1 MGKHGS
7 RSGRYVGSFLQLFD
21 WNAKSKKKLC
31 SSKSDLREQ
40 SKRGAKGTENLRI
53 TSIYLEEDAEFVA
66 GVSFRGASDY
76 SGASSVTDDDVYGM
90 KAPGVVARLMG
101 LDALPVS
108 NSLEP
113 SAAAF
118 FETRSLG
125 DASFRRKDVDLYP
138 NHQIMYSRHPLDKV
152 GSSARM
158 AMDMRPAK
166 MPNRPIEKF
175 QSEIL
180 PPKSAKTIPI
190 THHKL
195 LSPIKS
201 PSFVPSQDAD
211 HIMEAAAKIIE
222 PRPQETP
229 RKRIS
234 LAGSSSVPFK
244 VRELKEKVEAAQRPS
259 KATETSE
266 RPIESKAAKDIRGHS
281 IRKSLK
287 GSLNT
292 SSLQVSSSRDDSY
305 GAGNNKGK
313 SISLAIQAKV
323 NVQKR
328 EGLTPSN
335 RSLEGRKEQDETKST
350 LSFDSQPNGPKTTN
364 KKSSTQ
370 SMSSVLRQNNQ
381 KQNRSAYM
389 ERLAPK
395 TSITFSTAKRPVA
408 DGISNRRQ
416 KSSDGDIGTCRTASR
431 KSRLQAR
438 DYGDKDFPY
447 PGVVRNVPRKKRSI
461 DSNVFNRN
469 RVTDKMLCGTHEKP
483 PNHDNMNDV
492 VSFTFS
498 SPIARSLP
506 DSEPA
511 RQLAEKSS
519 NHFPDDRGK
528 KFIGSDYRVQ
538 SLPLNGIGS
547 EALGLLLEKKLK
559 ELTSNF
565 ETFDHNLNE
574 RGVGSAES
582 GTWKDR
588 GKKAK
593 EEMQVNDLNSEI
605 YSTLFSNEPE
615 QLRRK
620 NHFQAVEAIA
630 ECCSVK
636 AENKQW
642 NDCHLP
648 SPVSILEPSILTE
661 SWNSSESTPSSST
674 EESNQ
679 CSSIKAMEVL
689 ALSSLKK
696 HNTMETETDT
706 SDSASSTASRITSAN
721 DPVKPTTWE
730 LVYIQDILCNVD
742 LMFKKYMTG
751 QTNKIVNPTLFDQME
766 RRQGGLKKGEDVLG
780 LERKVLFDCVTERLE
795 LKCEH
800 FVGGGFKLWATG
812 IATMKRKERLAK
824 EVYKEIQGWRSLR
837 KSMVDEVVNK
847 DMSTKYGRW
856 VEFEVDEFMVGVD
869 IEGQI
874 LDSLV
879 LEIVA
884 DIL

>member
-1 MGKHGS
+1 MVFGHHLRERKTEIGALRTNLSLCHHIDENIEGTCEICALPRWVIIS
-7 RSGRYVGSFLQLFD
+7 MDQEVGVMLEVSYSCLTGMQSLKRSCVRANLIYKYAYACILFCIRF
-21 WNAKSKKKLC
+21 SSLC
-31 SSKSDLREQ
+31 CIEQ

-53 TSIYLEEDAEFVA
+53 TSIYLEADEEFGA
-66 GVSFRGASDY
+66 GVSVRGASDY
-76 SGASSVTDDDVYGM
+76 SCVSSVTDDDVYGM

-101 LDALPVS
+101 LDALPVP
-108 NSLEP
+108 NSLEA

-138 NHQIMYSRHPLDKV
+138 NHQIIYSRHPLDKV

-158 AMDMRPAK
+158 ALDMRPAK
-166 MPNRPIEKF
+166 MPNRAIEKF

-195 LSPIKS
+195 L
-201 PSFVPSQDAD
+201 
-211 HIMEAAAKIIE
+211 
-222 PRPQETP
+222 
-229 RKRIS
+229 
-234 LAGSSSVPFK
+234 
-244 VRELKEKVEAAQRPS
+244 
-259 KATETSE
+259 
-266 RPIESKAAKDIRGHS
+266 PIESKAAKHIRGQS

-287 GSLNT
+287 GSVNT

-305 GAGNNKGK
+305 GAVNNKGK

-335 RSLEGRKEQDETKST
+335 RSLEGREEQDETKST

-395 TSITFSTAKRPVA
+395 TSITFSIAKRPVA

-438 DYGDKDFPY
+438 DCGDKDFPY
-447 PGVVRNVPRKKRSI
+447 PGVRNVPRKKRSI
-461 DSNVFNRN
+461 DTNAFNRN
-469 RVTDKMLCGTHEKP
+469 RVTDKMLCGTHEKSP
-483 PNHDNMNDV
+483 SHDNMNDV

-498 SPIARSLP
+498 SPITRSLP
-506 DSEPA
+506 LSEPA

-519 NHFPDDRGK
+519 NHLPDDRGK
-528 KFIGSDYRVQ
+528 KFLGSDYGVQ
-538 SLPLNGIGS
+538 SLPGFNGIGS

-565 ETFDHNLNE
+565 ETFDRNLNE
-574 RGVGSAES
+574 RGVSSAEC

-593 EEMQVNDLNSEI
+593 EEMQVNDLNSEV
-605 YSTLFSNEPE
+605 YSTLLSNEPV

-630 ECCSVK
+630 ECRSVK

-679 CSSIKAMEVL
+679 CSSIKAMEVIG
-689 ALSSLKK
+689 LSSLKK
-696 HNTMETETDT
+696 HNTMEAETDT

-721 DPVKPTTWE
+721 DSMKPTTWE
-730 LVYIQDILCNVD
+730 LVYIQDIICNVD

-766 RRQGGLKKGEDVLG
+766 RQQGGLKKGEDVLG

-824 EVYKEIQGWRSLR
+824 EVYKEIQGWRSLS